1 MKARIISL
9 IDRVF
14 IHIADGECGQKEHNH
29 LLAGIAAGDFPVKLK
44 QMMCAAIFIGCR
56 LLSAQGGHEAP
67 LPTSLATLL
76 AEAGAKNSQVASAE
90 DAWRASAHVEKL
102 ATALPDPV
110 ITLQSFSIGSPKPF
124 AGFSNSE
131 FAYVS
136 LGASQELPYPG
147 KLRLRGEVA
156 HREMETQKAGVAVTR
171 SLVAEQVKLL
181 YLQIAYST
189 SAIAYLD
196 RIDSLLQSVTKD
208 ALSQYALGKGSQSAV
223 IKAQMERTQI
233 LRQDT
238 MHNQELWQAQAR
250 LKQLLHRTQDS
261 PDIYPDPLA
270 ATTFAADPQELRNQL
285 RSGNPT
291 LLMDA
296 SAVDKQKA
304 QLASAKRS
312 VKPDFNVGYAFQIT
326 GDDHRNR
333 YMFSAEIRLPN
344 RRRVE
349 AEIAQAMELVTRA
362 RHEMDSDVQQKL
374 ADLQEQYIAV
384 KSTAEL
390 LNEYKEG
397 LIPQAEAV
405 FHSEQSAYQSN
416 KQELGPVLSALLDI
430 LTLESDYQQALLDHE
445 AALVRIETLTG
456 RTIR

>member
-1 MKARIISL
+1 M
-9 IDRVF
+9 
-14 IHIADGECGQKEHNH
+14 
-29 LLAGIAAGDFPVKLK
+29 KLK

-261 PDIYPDPLA
+261 PC
-270 ATTFAADPQELRNQL
+270 
-285 RSGNPT
+285 
-291 LLMDA
+291 LLYT
-296 SAVDKQKA
+296 SRCV
-304 QLASAKRS
+304 
-312 VKPDFNVGYAFQIT
+312 
-326 GDDHRNR
+326 
-333 YMFSAEIRLPN
+333 
-344 RRRVE
+344 
-349 AEIAQAMELVTRA
+349 
-362 RHEMDSDVQQKL
+362 
-374 ADLQEQYIAV
+374 
-384 KSTAEL
+384 
-390 LNEYKEG
+390 
-397 LIPQAEAV
+397 
-405 FHSEQSAYQSN
+405 
-416 KQELGPVLSALLDI
+416 
-430 LTLESDYQQALLDHE
+430 
-445 AALVRIETLTG
+445 
-456 RTIR
+456 

>member
-238 MHNQELWQAQAR
+238 MHNQELRQAQAR